1 MSCCFISF
9 VTCPE
14 IVGIET
20 ALHFSDCS
28 SRSCGHRN
36 AASLPRL
43 LPLLSVSPSIS
54 HSSLLSFPHL
64 CAYPSY
70 SRSLCPEAM
79 TPALLGNL
87 WLTLRP
93 FFSVFFFIP
102 RKPSLFPPF
111 PLLSSFQHSTRSW
124 GLASISQTS
133 GGCSAW
139 LKREVQ
145 DRPSVVLKWVVMTHI
160 IHLQQALHISDLH
173 VHLHSMAL
181 SPV

>member
-36 AASLPRL
+36 AACLPRL
-43 LPLLSVSPSIS
+43 LPLRAVSLSIS

-64 CAYPSY
+64 GAYNPSF

-87 WLTLRP
+87 WLTLRSF
-93 FFSVFFFIP
+93 FFSYFFFSFT
-102 RKPSLFPPF
+102 KKAVSFPSFSSSLLFLTF
-111 PLLSSFQHSTRSW
+111 STLLRFSKHQSDLW
-124 GLASISQTS
+124 
-133 GGCSAW
+133 
-139 LKREVQ
+139 REVQ
-145 DRPSVVLKWVVMTHI
+145 ETDPLLYQKGWWWHTLSTFRRPHTCRIEMFVPTIWLWT
-160 IHLQQALHISDLH
+160 
-173 VHLHSMAL
+173 
-181 SPV
+181 